1 MKELRLQEK
10 HSFASKVIRA
20 LGRAGG
26 VKSSLPSQ
34 EKRPAGVSVYR
45 LPNGVHRELT
55 SALLEAEE
63 AKAEGLMGYQRRNL
77 PH

>member
-10 HSFASKVIRA
+10 SSFASKVIRA
-20 LGRAGG
+20 LGKASG
-26 VKSSLPSQ
+26 VRSSLPSP
-34 EKRPAGVSVYR
+34 EKKPAGVSVYR
-45 LPNGVHRELT
+45 LPNGVHREFT

-63 AKAEGLMGYQRRNL
+63 ARAEGLMGYQRRNL